1 MKCVGELYGGA
12 NVLLVGLWDYF
23 SGGVDGRCY
32 CLSGSSMV
40 SLLYRKTV
48 LDGSLGNE
56 DVGIRRAHV
65 EHPRDLH
72 VSRACPYMTGQFSG
86 QYSHMTVQP
95 STPPQLSV
103 GCKKLSTF

>member
-1 MKCVGELYGGA
+1 MKCVGELYSGGD
-12 NVLLVGLWDYF
+12 VLLVGLWDYF

-65 EHPRDLH
+65 VHPRDFESLSLH
-72 VSRACPYMTGQFSG
+72 DWPIFRPML
-86 QYSHMTVQP
+86 SHDSSAFYP
-95 STPPQLSV
+95 S
-103 GCKKLSTF
+103 STFVGM